1 MKSNKRD
8 RAGVAA
14 VELAVLLPFI
24 MFLCV
29 ISTDWARCL
38 QTTLSAEACARN
50 GALYASDLVTRNM
63 SPYASLQDAAM
74 AECPEYASTAT
85 VTQSSVT
92 DSAGNAAIVV
102 TVSIQFK
109 TLTNFPGVPQINNLV
124 RTCQMRV
131 APLAT
136 R

>member
-1 MKSNKRD
+1 MTSKKQD
-8 RAGVAA
+8 RTGVAA

-50 GALYASDLVTRNM
+50 GALYASDLVTRNS
-63 SPYASLQDAAM
+63 SPYTSLQDAAM

-92 DSAGNAAIVV
+92 DSAGNAAVVV

-109 TLTNFPGVPQINNLV
+109 TLTNFPGVPQINNLQ
-124 RTCQMRV
+124 RSCQMRI